1 MNYTAAAEKSVE
13 DKIDRDMKTIC
24 NEILETAEPISIVL
38 IGSFGRGE
46 GSVIHEG
53 GSISALR
60 DYDILL
66 VLRKKLPPVVL
77 HRIEKKINNRLG
89 YGMVVNQELDLPIF
103 GLSLIQLT
111 PDELFHLNDIKI
123 LELKLASRILYG
135 KDFRKKLKVSAE
147 GLPLSSSARF
157 LFNSILGLIAVFKTK
172 YLEKPP
178 VGLEKVNLAYECGK
192 MYIEMGTIL
201 TLLGRMYRPTYSER
215 CEIIR
220 KNLKNRFPD
229 LLRKAPSLD
238 RKIDFFTNLK
248 LFPDMSKFE
257 EIEPVALW
265 FETRR
270 DLEHVLKFFML
281 RYLRIKTNNFMNFCD
296 ACFRNMSKI
305 YLDDVI
311 SFYLKRK
318 YGISSKLI
326 TRLVNFIYRHLIGFK
341 YMVRLR
347 KEEGMIAT
355 GALRDF
361 PILRI
366 FTCAPLLL
374 YSLREDGSKD
384 QLLLDAFTARFK
396 GIYPVKMG
404 QSPNW
409 DEAKKHLL
417 KAYFL
422 YGDCGGML

>member
-13 DKIDRDMKTIC
+13 DKIDRDMKIIC
-24 NEILETAEPISIVL
+24 NEILEIAEPISIVL

-46 GSVIHEG
+46 GSVIHDG
-53 GSISALR
+53 RSISALR

-66 VLRKKLPPVVL
+66 VLLKKLPPAVL
-77 HRIEKKINNRLG
+77 HRLEKKINNRLG
-89 YGMVVNQELDLPIF
+89 YGRAVNQELDLPIF
-103 GLSLIQLT
+103 GVSLIQLT
-111 PDELFHLNDIKI
+111 SDELFHLNDIKI
-123 LELKLASRILYG
+123 LELKLGSRILYG
-135 KDFRKKLKVSAE
+135 KDVRNKLKVSVE

-172 YLEKPP
+172 YIEKPLT
-178 VGLEKVNLAYECGK
+178 GLEKVNLVYECGK

-201 TLLGRMYRPTYSER
+201 TLLGRMYRPRYGER
-215 CEIIR
+215 CEVIR

-238 RKIDFFTNLK
+238 HKIDFFTNLK

-257 EIEPVALW
+257 EIDPVALW

-270 DLEHVLKFFML
+270 DVEQVLKFFML
-281 RYLRIKTNNFMNFCD
+281 QYLRIKNNNLMNFCD
-296 ACFRNMSKI
+296 ACFQNMSKI

-311 SFYLKRK
+311 SFYSKLK
-318 YGISSKLI
+318 YGISFKLI
-326 TRLVNFIYRHLIGFK
+326 TRLVNFIYRRLIGFK

-347 KEEGMIAT
+347 REEGVIAT
-355 GALRDF
+355 SALKDF

-374 YSLREDGSKD
+374 YSLQEDGSKD
-384 QLLLDAFTARFK
+384 QLLFDAFTARFK
-396 GIYPVKMG
+396 RIYPVKMG
-404 QSPNW
+404 QSSNW

-422 YGDCGGML
+422 YSDCGGML